1 MYLNGLVERLQG
13 SGTSVDLDVL
23 GNPKPA
29 DTFYSCSCDDYQH
42 YLWCVHVCVD
52 AMTRKLLC
60 AASRLGST
68 PPESVTSRR
77 ARQ

>member
-1 MYLNGLVERLQG
+1 M
-13 SGTSVDLDVL
+13 L

-60 AASRLGST
+60 GFPPRLDPTRISNVKTGTAMKLCSRPAKAQKGGALGKK
-68 PPESVTSRR
+68 
-77 ARQ
+77 